1 MKKFINEF
9 KEFISR
15 GNVMDMAVGIIIG
28 GAFTTIVS
36 SLVDDIINPILGVF
50 GGMNFD
56 QYTIVLSGDS
66 TLNYGKFLTA
76 VINFLIMALVVFIM
90 VKVLNTAAEKF
101 SKKEDEKPEAPT
113 TKKCPFCM
121 TEISIEATRCPHCT
135 SQLTNGK
142 EEAM

>member
-1 MKKFINEF
+1 
-9 KEFISR
+9 
-15 GNVMDMAVGIIIG
+15 
-28 GAFTTIVS
+28 
-36 SLVDDIINPILGVF
+36 
-50 GGMNFD
+50 
-56 QYTIVLSGDS
+56 
-66 TLNYGKFLTA
+66 
-76 VINFLIMALVVFIM
+76 M